1 MGAGEL
7 GPDDL
12 SVLSGFGRRLLELG
26 YSKAGKASGLGL
38 RVEGSGLR
46 VQGQGLGLR
55 VLGFRVQG

>member
-12 SVLSGFGRRLLELG
+12 SVLSGFGQRLLELG

-38 RVEGSGLR
+38 RVPG
-46 VQGQGLGLR
+46 
-55 VLGFRVQG
+55 LGFRVRA

>member
-55 VLGFRVQG
+55 V